1 MSGAAQYHALV
12 GDLLTWLRQNE
23 TPQGAWYWDEDPAPV
38 VEPPAPS
45 AVAPPAPA
53 APAAPAATV
62 ADAAGTPDSPD
73 DDPFAAECEAFVAA
87 AMERIGSHRPES
99 ETLPG
104 LEETAP
110 PADPATALDA
120 LRQEVLPCTACGL
133 HETRGS
139 VVFGAGSARAE
150 LMIVGEAPGRDEDI
164 QGQPFVGRSG
174 QLLTKILAA
183 IGLEREDVYIGNILK
198 CRPPNNRDP
207 LPPEVLAC
215 EPHLRRQLAIIRPRL
230 ICCLGRVAAQTLL
243 RTSNSLTRLRGE
255 VHFYGDI
262 PVLAT
267 FHPAYLLRNPAAK
280 RDAWNDVRMMRALLD
295 ALATADP
302 RKGA

>member
-1 MSGAAQYHALV
+1 VSDAAQYRALV

-38 VEPPAPS
+38 VEPPAKE
-45 AVAPPAPA
+45 AVAPK

-62 ADAAGTPDSPD
+62 SDAAPDSPD

-87 AMERIGSHRPES
+87 AMERIGSHRAES
-99 ETLPG
+99 EALPG

-110 PADPATALDA
+110 PADPASALDA
-120 LRQEVLPCTACGL
+120 LRQEVLPCIACGL
-133 HETRGS
+133 AETRKN
-139 VVFGAGSARAE
+139 VVFGSGSARAE

-183 IGLEREDVYIGNILK
+183 IGLRRDEVYIGNILK
-198 CRPPNNRDP
+198 CRPPDNRDP

-215 EPHLRRQLAIIRPRL
+215 EPHLRLQLAIIRPRL

-243 RTSNSLTRLRGE
+243 RTSTSLTRLRGE

-280 RDAWNDVRMMRALLD
+280 RDAWNDVRMMKALME
-295 ALATADP
+295 ALAAADP
-302 RKGA
+302 GRGA

>member
-1 MSGAAQYHALV
+1 MP
-12 GDLLTWLRQNE
+12 TNI
-23 TPQGAWYWDEDPAPV
+23 TPGNRDKQSQDDE
-38 VEPPAPS
+38 PS
-45 AVAPPAPA
+45 ASGFFQKILGMFGMGDPD
-53 APAAPAATV
+53 
-62 ADAAGTPDSPD
+62 ADKKRLVKNIGKDLSRSRYRFYKPKSS
-73 DDPFAAECEAFVAA
+73 EA
-87 AMERIGSHRPES
+87 
-99 ETLPG
+99 LPG

-110 PADPATALDA
+110 PADPASALDA
-120 LRQEVLPCTACGL
+120 LRQEVLPCIACGL
-133 HETRGS
+133 AETRKN
-139 VVFGAGSARAE
+139 VVFGSGSARAE

-183 IGLEREDVYIGNILK
+183 IGLRRDEVYIGNILK
-198 CRPPNNRDP
+198 CRPPDNRDP

-243 RTSNSLTRLRGE
+243 RTSTSLTRLRGE

-280 RDAWNDVRMMRALLD
+280 RDAWNDVRMMKALME
-295 ALATADP
+295 ALAAADP
-302 RKGA
+302 GRGA